1 MTIKTILVAVDGSKQ
16 ANKATEIAADLARCC
31 GAKLLILHV
40 VAPVYGGSDRDSLNS
55 LTRVEHMER
64 TEYEMLQQLG
74 APIVQSAELRA
85 RQQGIADV
93 EALVEI
99 GDPASVIVD
108 MSQGRRADLV
118 VVGRLGRGTLA
129 GLLLGSIS
137 NKVVQLVGVPCLV
150 VS

>member
-16 ANKATEIAADLARCC
+16 AAKATEIAADLARCC

-40 VAPVYGGSDRDSLNS
+40 VASVHGGSERDALNN
-55 LTRVEHMER
+55 LTRIEHMER

-74 APIVQSAELRA
+74 VPVIRSAELSA
-85 RQQGIADV
+85 RQQDVADV

-99 GDPASVIVD
+99 GDPASVIVAI
-108 MSQGRRADLV
+108 SQGRRADLV

-129 GLLLGSIS
+129 GLLLGSVS
-137 NKVVQLVGVPCLV
+137 NKVVQLAGVPCLV